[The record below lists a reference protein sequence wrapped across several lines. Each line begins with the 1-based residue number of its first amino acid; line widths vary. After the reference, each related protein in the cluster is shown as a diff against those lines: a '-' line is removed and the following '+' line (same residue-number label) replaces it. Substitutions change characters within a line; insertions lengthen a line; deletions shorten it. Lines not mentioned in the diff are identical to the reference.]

1 MRDLCD
7 RLGIFIE
14 TRTHAVS
21 ACSADAVVP
30 VGVQYAMYLLQARW
44 CFDRS
49 RLVREGGIGL

>member
-7 RLGIFIE
+7 RLGIIIE

-30 VGVQYAMYLLQARW
+30 VGVR
-44 CFDRS
+44 DV
-49 RLVREGGIGL
+49 LVTSEMVF